1 MKNIQRILNAILNKH
16 IFEYILVD
24 RDFKIEDF
32 SSETDILLSHPINKG
47 DDIFEYLPE
56 LIGYEDKIDDIFKG
70 KIDSDS
76 LMTISKG
83 DKYLNLY
90 LDYYDNKRLLILLQ
104 DITELTKEKHKTLQY
119 SNQTTLLNNTLEKI
133 INGQNSIIIL
143 TDSKDKIIFA
153 NHRFSKECKFNKNIP
168 LYKLIDENIS
178 SFKELHEK
186 VNKGLDQVKLGDR
199 FFIIE
204 SKMIDSSIFLFT
216 LFELT
221 KIIEKKERLQDE
233 INKDPLTGVYRK
245 KIADDRVEKLLKSK
259 EFFGLSVVDIDN
271 FKQIND
277 TYGHIYGDTILKE
290 FATLL
295 KSHLT
300 KNDLI
305 ARWGGEEFV
314 LLFTNRTQDEIIEY
328 CNQLCQIVSNHTFS
342 ENRHITAS
350 FGLTVSGGSDT
361 LSTIL
366 SRADKALYRAKG
378 EGKNRVVFIPPYD

>member
-1 MKNIQRILNAILNKH
+1 VKNIQKILNAILDKH
-16 IFEYILVD
+16 IFEYILID

-32 SSETDILLSHPINKG
+32 SSEADILLSCSIDKG

-300 KNDLI
+300 EDDLI
-305 ARWGGEEFV
+305 TRWGGEEFV
-314 LLFTNRTQDEIIEY
+314 LVFTNRTQDEIIEY
-328 CNQLCQIVSNHTFS
+328 CNNLCKIVANYTFS

-350 FGLTVSGGSDT
+350 FGLTVSGSSDT

-378 EGKNRVVFIPPYD
+378 EGKNRVVFIPPYE

>member
-1 MKNIQRILNAILNKH
+1 VKNIQKILNAILNKH
-16 IFEYILVD
+16 IFEYILID

-32 SSETDILLSHPINKG
+32 SSEADILLSHSIHKS

-56 LIGYEDKIDDIFKG
+56 LIGYEDTIDDIFEG
-70 KIDSDS
+70 KIESDS

-83 DKYLNLY
+83 DRYLNLY
-90 LDYYDNKRLLILLQ
+90 LDYYDDKRLLILLQ

-133 INGQNSIIIL
+133 IHGQNSIILL

-153 NHRFSKECKFNKNIP
+153 NDKFSKQCKLNSDIP
-168 LYKLIDENIS
+168 LYKLIDNSIS
-178 SFKELHEK
+178 SFRELHER
-186 VNKGLDQVKLGDR
+186 VNNGLDQIKLRDR

-233 INKDPLTGVYRK
+233 INRDPLTGVYRK
-245 KIADDRVEKLLKSK
+245 KIADERVEKLLKSN

-300 KNDLI
+300 EDDLI
-305 ARWGGEEFV
+305 ARWGGEEFI
-314 LLFTNRTQDEIIEY
+314 LIFTEKSQDEIIEY
-328 CNQLCQIVSNHTFS
+328 CNSLCKIVAEHTFS

-350 FGLTVSGGSDT
+350 FGLTVSSKSDT

>member
-1 MKNIQRILNAILNKH
+1 VKNIQRILNAILNKH

-104 DITELTKEKHKTLQY
+104 DITELTRVRHKTLQY
-119 SNQTTLLNNTLEKI
+119 SNQTTLLNQILEKI
-133 INGQNSIIIL
+133 VHGQNSLIL
-143 TDSKDKIIFA
+143 VTDKKDKIIFS
-153 NHRFSKECKFNKNIP
+153 NDRFSKQCELKDDIP

-178 SFKELHEK
+178 SFKELHERVSNGLNQIK
-186 VNKGLDQVKLGDR
+186 LKNK

-204 SKMIDSSIFLFT
+204 SKMIDNSIFLFT

-221 KIIEKKERLQDE
+221 KIIEKKEKLQDE

-277 TYGHIYGDTILKE
+277 TYGHIYGDTVLKE

-300 KNDLI
+300 KDDLI
-305 ARWGGEEFV
+305 ARWGGEEFI